1 MVRKANGYDESSIRV
16 LNPVEA
22 VKQNLGMY
30 IGANDSNGI
39 FQIAKE
45 IIDNSVDE
53 ASAGFNDLVG
63 VVLDNKTI
71 TIFDHGRGIPVGKSK
86 QTGRSTL
93 IEVFATLHAGGKKGG
108 EAYKKGS
115 IGTHGV
121 GGAVVNFLSTQ
132 FEAYTYRE
140 ENGGWHYIRFEKGE
154 LVGTVSKKKPPR
166 VAGRIPKLGTIVT
179 FTPDPSVFTKTAK
192 LNTKQISDY
201 LHVLSYLVPGAKF
214 ALYEEGKEPQVFIQK
229 NGLSDYLRDLLE
241 QEKAEAQGKE
251 FIVNDETF
259 SLALQWSDAAD
270 EIFLSY
276 VNGSHTKDGGT
287 HVKAVQDAI
296 TKALEPLKGKREYTP
311 TDLRTGLIGV
321 LNIHL
326 ASPSF
331 DSQTKNRLVTESAY
345 AQVYEPLLKHL
356 TAFFAKNKTLANDI
370 IRRAAEVRELR
381 TAFQANKKAT
391 AALRSTKA
399 RATLPAKLLSS
410 TTKNPKE
417 RELYIVEGDSAGGTA
432 KHARDGRYQEVLK
445 LRGKILNA
453 YGPQGH
459 KVFDTEKDRNEVL
472 DIMRA
477 IGYDG
482 DPTKPLKLRVGKIL
496 ILTDPDPDGK
506 HIALLIA
513 NLFQK
518 TLPKAIIDKYLYI
531 VKAPLFMYSFN
542 ENKKVF
548 GDTVEDVRK
557 KLGKTKLDPK
567 KLTRIKGFG
576 EVNPN
581 VLKQVAFDPKSPD
594 RHIVRIT
601 ELKQGKE
608 AEFLEIVG
616 EKAHGRR
623 QLLGL

>member
-1 MVRKANGYDESSIRV
+1 
-16 LNPVEA
+16 
-22 VKQNLGMY
+22 MY
-30 IGANDSNGI
+30 IGSNDSNGI
-39 FQIAKE
+39 FQISKE
-45 IIDNSVDE
+45 AIDNSVDE

-63 VVLDNKTI
+63 VVIDDKKI

-140 ENGGWHYIRFEKGE
+140 ENGGWHYIKFIKGE
-154 LVGTVSKKKPPR
+154 LVGGVVKKKPPR
-166 VAGRIPKLGTIVT
+166 IAGKLPKLGTIVQ

-192 LNTKQISDY
+192 LNVKQISDY
-201 LHVLSYLVPGAKF
+201 LHVLSYLVPKTKF
-214 ALYEEGKEPQVFIQK
+214 ALYDNDKEPLVFVQK

-241 QEKAEAQGKE
+241 REKAEAQGKE

-287 HVKAVQDAI
+287 HVKAVADAI
-296 TKALEPLKGKREYTP
+296 TKALEPLKGKRDYTP

-345 AQVYEPLLKHL
+345 NQVYVPLLKHL

-391 AALRSTKA
+391 AALRSAKG
-399 RATLPAKLLSS
+399 RQTLPAKLLSS

-531 VKAPLFMYSFN
+531 VMAPLYMYGVSDT
-542 ENKKVF
+542 KKIF
-548 GDTVEDVRK
+548 GSSPAEIQK
-557 KLGKTKLDPK
+557 KLGSKKLDPK
-567 KLTRIKGFG
+567 RLGRIKGWG
-576 EVNPN
+576 EVNPAI
-581 VLKQVAFDPKSPD
+581 LRQVAFDPKSPD
-594 RHIVRIT
+594 RKVMRIS
-601 ELKQGKE
+601 ELQKGKE